1 MQSNDRQPGS
11 DNWIILV
18 QMAEAS
24 RARVAVEEQLQ
35 KLQREA
41 DAERAAAQARETQ
54 LQAKL
59 GRLQEES
66 HLLFLLANL

>member
-1 MQSNDRQPGS
+1 
-11 DNWIILV
+11 
-18 QMAEAS
+18 MAEAS
-24 RARVAVEEQLQ
+24 RARVAVEEQLR

-59 GRLQEES
+59 GRLQEVS